1 MMASQTSRMHGVD
14 TAAVSGVTPAVDVGG
29 VGVGGVGPAVNIA
42 DVGVGEVVEVS
53 PLGVPS

>member
-14 TAAVSGVTPAVDVGG
+14 TATVSGVTPAVD